1 LPGKTDRII
10 KQSRLVANWSSI
22 ELEASVLRW
31 GASQLNSEENTMPP
45 LLPVLAI
52 LSAIGGILCILL
64 STVSGVS
71 HFGDL
76 LLNVAEGLFVLGAIL
91 FTVYIVSGIVR
102 DARAM

>member
-1 LPGKTDRII
+1 
-10 KQSRLVANWSSI
+10 
-22 ELEASVLRW
+22 
-31 GASQLNSEENTMPP
+31 MPP

-52 LSAIGGILCILL
+52 LFGIGGVLCILL
-64 STVSGVS
+64 STISGVS

-91 FTVYIVSGIVR
+91 FTVYVALGIVR

>member
-1 LPGKTDRII
+1 
-10 KQSRLVANWSSI
+10 
-22 ELEASVLRW
+22 
-31 GASQLNSEENTMPP
+31 
-45 LLPVLAI
+45 

-76 LLNVAEGLFVLGAIL
+76 LLDVAEGLFVLGAIL
-91 FTVYIVSGIVR
+91 FTVYVVSGIVR

>member
-1 LPGKTDRII
+1 
-10 KQSRLVANWSSI
+10 
-22 ELEASVLRW
+22 
-31 GASQLNSEENTMPP
+31 MPP

-52 LSAIGGILCILL
+52 LSAIGGVLCILL

-76 LLNVAEGLFVLGAIL
+76 LLDIAEGLFVLGATL
-91 FTVYIVSGIVR
+91 FTVYIALGIVR

>member
-1 LPGKTDRII
+1 
-10 KQSRLVANWSSI
+10 LVAKRSSI
-22 ELEASVLRW
+22 ELEGSCATLERCTAKLK
-31 GASQLNSEENTMPP
+31 GNTMPL

-64 STVSGVS
+64 STVTGVS

-76 LLNVAEGLFVLGAIL
+76 LLDVAEGLFMLGAIL
-91 FTVYIVSGIVR
+91 FTVYVVSGIVR

>member
-1 LPGKTDRII
+1 
-10 KQSRLVANWSSI
+10 
-22 ELEASVLRW
+22 
-31 GASQLNSEENTMPP
+31 MPL

-71 HFGDL
+71 HFGEL

-91 FTVYIVSGIVR
+91 FTVYVASGIVR

>member
-1 LPGKTDRII
+1 
-10 KQSRLVANWSSI
+10 
-22 ELEASVLRW
+22 
-31 GASQLNSEENTMPP
+31 MPP

-52 LSAIGGILCILL
+52 LSAIGGVLCVLL

-76 LLNVAEGLFVLGAIL
+76 LLNVAEGLFVLGATL
-91 FTVYIVSGIVR
+91 FTVYIALGIVR